1 VDKVLVYEMC
11 GLGPTANSLGGTSM
25 KPPCSPGPWIRSRLA
40 RFLLPIS
47 LTIFGTYQVAL
58 GAGDRVFSI
67 PVDSLKLWSERI
79 TVPLDVRITGHSGV
93 HALDQDCEMH
103 FGGISDSFKGDPPGI
118 VLEPMNLCV
127 QPFFGKT
134 QFIKK
139 DWLAYADGLVGTTV
153 HAEGVPRIWP
163 EHLVGDE
170 SDSNPHHALE
180 LHPLTT
186 LRKASLKRDFSA
198 FIFDPSEYEGGLKPE
213 TAMRILTRTTVS
225 VANHDGMAEITFDS
239 GRIGN
244 FTFLHFTILSTSIET
259 LEGGHRMDG
268 EVQGEAGETIPVRL
282 VTVAGSPADR
292 AVAKLTSRSGQ
303 RFGMDALVL
312 LSLSPEALH
321 KAARESNGDSI
332 VAQNPFQLIV
342 YGEAD

>member
-1 VDKVLVYEMC
+1 MVLRRA
-11 GLGPTANSLGGTSM
+11 LGPWFRFHIA
-25 KPPCSPGPWIRSRLA
+25 RL
-40 RFLLPIS
+40 LLAS
-47 LTIFGTYQVAL
+47 LTIAAFQVAL
-58 GAGDRVFSI
+58 GAADRVFSI
-67 PVDSLKLWSERI
+67 PIDSLKLWSEKI
-79 TVPLDVRITGHSGV
+79 IVPLDVKITGHSGV

-103 FGGISDSFKGDPPGI
+103 FGGMSDSFKGDPPGM

-134 QFIKK
+134 QFMKK
-139 DWLAYADGLVGTTV
+139 DWLTYADALVGTTV

-170 SDSNPHHALE
+170 SDSNPHHAVE
-180 LHPLTT
+180 FHPLTT

-213 TAMRILTRTTVS
+213 TAIRILTRTTVS
-225 VANHDGMAEITFDS
+225 VAKHDGMAEITFDS

-244 FTFLHFTILSTSIET
+244 FTFLHFTIIKASIEA

-268 EVQGEAGETIPVRL
+268 EVQGDAGDTIPVRL
-282 VTVAGSPADR
+282 VTVAGSPTDR

-321 KAARESNGDSI
+321 KAAQQSSGASI

-342 YGEAD
+342 YGEAE